1 MWDDALATS
10 SEQPRDAK
18 HWTDGKQNIFINA
31 WNNNRRSNA
40 FAYADTGY
48 KVSWL
53 SFISQST
60 SELKFSEFY
69 FMIREVSGNIPA
81 NQWQSLT

>member
-1 MWDDALATS
+1 LYLVQAWDDALATS

-48 KVSWL
+48 KVS
-53 SFISQST
+53 
-60 SELKFSEFY
+60 
-69 FMIREVSGNIPA
+69 
-81 NQWQSLT
+81 